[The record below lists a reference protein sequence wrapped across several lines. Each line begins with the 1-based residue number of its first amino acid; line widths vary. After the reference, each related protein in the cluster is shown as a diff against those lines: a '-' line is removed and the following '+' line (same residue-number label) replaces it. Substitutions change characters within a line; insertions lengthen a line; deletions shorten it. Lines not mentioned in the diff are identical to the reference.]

1 MTVRAL
7 PHHAPPLLLQPC
19 HASPRL
25 HSPWLGTI
33 PPAAGPCA
41 ALPHP
46 CLALPRLHPDSTPL
60 CLCPGGTAPP
70 NLHPSATPPCLRL
83 SSATPAAGRFLPPCL
98 VGKTRCLSST
108 NCNFLKLSIIHHMCQ
123 VNVVGACALVE
134 RWHAWR
140 EN

>member
-25 HSPWLGTI
+25 HS
-33 PPAAGPCA
+33 
-41 ALPHP
+41 
-46 CLALPRLHPDSTPL
+46 LAWHHTTRCWP
-60 CLCPGGTAPP
+60 LCPGGTAPP

-134 RWHAWR
+134 R
-140 EN
+140 